1 MEEDILQA
9 GNGASRRMLFL
20 ASSSTT
26 KTLYYQVDAKVLVY
40 AIISSL

>member
-20 ASSSTT
+20 ASSSTVE
-26 KTLYYQVDAKVLVY
+26 TLYYQIDAKVLVY
-40 AIISSL
+40 GINCSL